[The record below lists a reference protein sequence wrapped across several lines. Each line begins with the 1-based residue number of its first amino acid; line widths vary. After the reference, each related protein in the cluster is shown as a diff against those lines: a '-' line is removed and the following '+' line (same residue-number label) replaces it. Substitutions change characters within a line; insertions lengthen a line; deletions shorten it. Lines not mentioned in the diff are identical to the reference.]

1 MYFDTIVEYEREF
14 MDNLIDSEM
23 HNQIDQAHRLLGSMI
38 VHPSIS
44 IKDFAMTLAYAW
56 MDSQTSAETIANE
69 LGLGKLDFIAIM
81 EDFDAYKEE
90 WLKNYEL
97 AQNF

>member
-1 MYFDTIVEYEREF
+1 MYFDTIIEYEREF

-23 HNQIDQAHRLLGSMI
+23 HNQKNQAHRLLGSMI

-44 IKDFAMTLAYAW
+44 IEDFALTLAYSW
-56 MDSQTSAETIANE
+56 LDSQTSAETIAKE
-69 LGLGKLDFIAIM
+69 LGLCKMDFLAIM
-81 EDFDAYKEE
+81 EEFEAYKEE
-90 WLKNYEL
+90 WLKNFEE